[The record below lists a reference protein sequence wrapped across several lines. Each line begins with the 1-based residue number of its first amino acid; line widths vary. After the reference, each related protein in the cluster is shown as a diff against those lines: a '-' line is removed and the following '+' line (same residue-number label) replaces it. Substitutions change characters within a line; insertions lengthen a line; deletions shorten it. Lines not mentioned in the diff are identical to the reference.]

1 MDAPVFAKFHRITF
15 DLDTDAGWYIR
26 RPALLHFA
34 KVPGKLKVE
43 RTQVDRFRNQG
54 AEVVITG
61 PMREKRRT
69 FYTGL
74 RSLPVVG
81 WYIGNDYEQRNGR
94 KVLSLVL
101 FEFSA
106 DNAGLTLYY
115 FHGFYRDDRE
125 NREQYA
131 VAFIMD
137 HQRQG
142 AA

>member
-1 MDAPVFAKFHRITF
+1 MGAPVIAKFHRITF

-43 RTQVDRFRNQG
+43 RTQVERFRNQG
-54 AEVVITG
+54 ADVVITG
-61 PMREKRRT
+61 PMRANRRT

-101 FEFSA
+101 FEFSTDHA
-106 DNAGLTLYY
+106 ELTVYY
-115 FHGFYRDDRE
+115 FNGFYRADAEDRT
-125 NREQYA
+125 RYA
-131 VAFIMD
+131 VTFIQD
-137 HQRQG
+137 QQRQG